1 MADSSPPSAPPPPSP
16 SPPVDFDLPADAD
29 PDVPVIEPPLGRA
42 AGSRGVRL
50 LLLHGWTQNAG
61 VFRSKTH
68 GFVRRLRAAPPSG
81 AGAELVFATAP
92 HPVAKAPGVTE
103 RDNARAWL
111 VYDAAAVVAAS
122 ADADRLAR
130 FRREYTGWEATRGV
144 IASLWARAGPFDG
157 ILGFSQGAVVLY
169 RLARELQDAQDAQ
182 AARARGGDP
191 ATSVDGYDAAAEA
204 ALAPLLAAPPS
215 FGVLVCGFAAPPR
228 VVGGGLGAAYTAPGE
243 SPPALLRLPTLHVVA
258 EGDTTVPPELQRE
271 LAARFQGAAV
281 VTTDRGH
288 AMPQRAAELTA
299 IVEFV
304 RAAVAGAGG
313 PVGAVG
319 V

>member
-1 MADSSPPSAPPPPSP
+1 VEFEL
-16 SPPVDFDLPADAD
+16 PVGAD
-29 PDVPVIEPPLGRA
+29 PDAPIVEPPLGVGGA
-42 AGSRGVRL
+42 PGARGMRVL
-50 LLLHGWTQNAG
+50 VLHGWTQNAG
-61 VFRSKTH
+61 AFRSKTH

-92 HPVAKAPGVTE
+92 HPVAKAPGVTD

-130 FRREYTGWEATRGV
+130 FRRKYTGWEASRAV
-144 IASLWARAGPFDG
+144 IASLWARLGPFDG
-157 ILGFSQGAVVLY
+157 VIGFSQGAVVLH
-169 RLARELQDAQDAQ
+169 RLARELQTAQDAR
-182 AARARGGDP
+182 AARARGADP
-191 ATSVDGYDAAAEA
+191 ATAVDGYDAAAEE

-228 VVGGGLGAAYTAPGE
+228 VVGGGGGGGGGAVAACAVPGE
-243 SPPALLRLPTLHVVA
+243 TPATPLRLPTLHVVA

-271 LAARFQGAAV
+271 LAARFNGATI

-288 AMPQRAAELTA
+288 AMPQRAAELAA
-299 IVEFV
+299 IAEFA

-313 PVGAVG
+313 PVGAAAV
-319 V
+319 